1 MSDGAPRQ
9 GLAARLLHRAEG
21 RVTALRPQIASTFS
35 ADAAQEAPRLE
46 RTEEVA
52 ATPPVSPRHAPDLP
66 AAAAPPQ
73 SRAGPELFRLMPG
86 EPPHVQPAI
95 SRPDTARPASDPE
108 IEADGRAPTDSALP
122 AAAARAAA
130 SLSLKR
136 GKRAPRFEERR
147 ADSLSAA
154 VMQLLGPQVAGTYP
168 GAPTPE
174 PPPTPDAFATTGF
187 AVPVAT
193 VPAATMESAA
203 AAPTEQAALQ
213 IHIGELVIAPAPRA
227 PVHEAAPRAA
237 WEPPLSLA
245 DYRASRSRERR

>member
-21 RVTALRPQIASTFS
+21 RVTALRPQIASIFS
-35 ADAAQEAPRLE
+35 ADAAQEVPRLE

-52 ATPPVSPRHAPDLP
+52 ATPPASLGHAPDLP

-73 SRAGPELFRLMPG
+73 YRPGPGVFRLMPG
-86 EPPHVQPAI
+86 VPQQVPPAI
-95 SRPDTARPASDPE
+95 LRPDAAQPASDSE
-108 IEADGRAPTDSALP
+108 IEADGRAPTDSPLP

-130 SLSLKR
+130 SVSLER
-136 GKRAPRFEERR
+136 GKRPPRFEERR

-154 VMQLLGPQVAGTYP
+154 VMQLLGPQVAGPHP
-168 GAPTPE
+168 GAPTPN
-174 PPPTPDAFATTGF
+174 PPPAPDALATAGF

-193 VPAATMESAA
+193 VPAATMDSAA
-203 AAPTEQAALQ
+203 AASSEQAALQ
-213 IHIGELVIAPAPRA
+213 IHIGELVIAPEPRA

-237 WEPPLSLA
+237 WQPPLSLA
-245 DYRASRSRERR
+245 DYRASRSRERG